1 MTQAAEQV
9 LEAAMAL
16 SEEERM
22 VLASALWESVEDG
35 RGPGLSPEWRA
46 EIARRIREIDAGEVQ
61 LLSEEEVNERLDKK
75 YGPLFD

>member
-16 SEEERM
+16 SEAERRE
-22 VLASALWESVEDG
+22 LASVLWESVEED
-35 RGPGLSPEWRA
+35 RGPPLSPEWRA
-46 EIARRIREIDAGEVQ
+46 EIARRIREIDSGEVQ
-61 LLSEEEVNERLDKK
+61 LLSEEEVNARLNEK